1 MNYKKVLIGSLS
13 AVALLGTS
21 LLPVFAEDV
30 TKDVTKDAKLSAS
43 VPAGEVSFDK
53 VDDLDFG
60 EGTPDL
66 TNHDY
71 TFSDRT
77 ANFTVANSTGS
88 ATKFNLSVY
97 SPNVTGLKGNT
108 TVDITALSRTT
119 GSVVTSLTMKAGD
132 KTVTDATLVYTL
144 TPVTVAE

>member
-30 TKDVTKDAKLSAS
+30 TKDAKLSAS
-43 VPAGEVSFDK
+43 VPAGEVSFNK

-60 EGTPDL
+60 EGKADL
-66 TNHDY
+66 VNHDY
-71 TFSDRT
+71 TFTNQT
-77 ANFTVANSTGS
+77 ANFTVDNSTGS
-88 ATKFNLSVY
+88 DAKFNVSVS
-97 SPNVTGLKGNT
+97 SPTVTGLT
-108 TVDITALSRTT
+108 SDPATVDINALSSAT
-119 GSVVTSLTMKAGD
+119 GSVATSLTMNAGD
-132 KTVTDATLVYTL
+132 KTVTDATMVYTL

>member
-30 TKDVTKDAKLSAS
+30 TKDAKLSAS
-43 VPAGEVSFDK
+43 VPAGEVSFSK

-60 EGTPDL
+60 EGKADL
-66 TNHDY
+66 VNHDY
-71 TFSDRT
+71 TFTNQT
-77 ANFTVANSTGS
+77 ANFTVDNSTGND
-88 ATKFNLSVY
+88 TKFNLSVS
-97 SPNVTGLKGNT
+97 SPTVTGLT
-108 TVDITALSRTT
+108 SETATVDIKALSSTT
-119 GSVVTSLTMKAGD
+119 GNVVTSLTMNAGD
-132 KTVTDATLVYTL
+132 KTVTDATMVYTL

>member
-30 TKDVTKDAKLSAS
+30 TKDAKLSAS
-43 VPAGEVSFDK
+43 VPAGAVSFNK

-60 EGTPDL
+60 EGKADL
-66 TNHDY
+66 VNHDY
-71 TFSDRT
+71 TFTNQT
-77 ANFTVANSTGS
+77 ANFTVDNSTGS
-88 ATKFNLSVY
+88 DTKFNLSVS
-97 SPNVTGLKGNT
+97 SPTVPGLT
-108 TVDITALSRTT
+108 SEPATVDIKALSSTK
-119 GSVVTSLTMKAGD
+119 GNVATSLTMHAGD
-132 KTVTDATLVYTL
+132 KTVTDATMVYTL

>member
-30 TKDVTKDAKLSAS
+30 TKDAKLSAS
-43 VPAGEVSFDK
+43 VPAGEVSFNK

-60 EGTPDL
+60 EGTADL
-66 TNHDY
+66 VNHDY
-71 TFSDRT
+71 TFTNQT
-77 ANFTVANSTGS
+77 ANFTVDNSTGS
-88 ATKFNLSVY
+88 DTKFNLSVY
-97 SPNVTGLKGNT
+97 SPSVKGLKSEST
-108 TVDITALSRTT
+108 TVDINALSSYT
-119 GSVVTSLTMKAGD
+119 GNVATSLTMNAGD
-132 KTVTDATLVYTL
+132 TTVTDATMIYAL